1 MTPVNAASFGKVG
14 WFIGLTFGWLVCLF
28 VSLFGFGGWLVGWL
42 AGRFVVVWFAGWL
55 NMMKHDLFR

>member
-14 WFIGLTFGWLVCLF
+14 WFISLTVGCLVDLF
-28 VSLFGFGGWLVGWL
+28 VSLLGFDGWLVG
-42 AGRFVVVWFAGWL
+42 RFLVGWFTGWL